1 MKRLATVFTL
11 VLAFFAGSASALGP
25 TETIQNATSGLI
37 SELSQLKREE
47 RNQDQI
53 QRLVESY
60 ILPAIDQ
67 EKIAKL
73 ALGKHW
79 RKASEK
85 QQQAFIKAFRDL
97 QIRTYTGAFKS
108 FDGQQFKF
116 DDARFNK
123 KGNRA
128 IVKGE
133 MLQPSGQA
141 IPIDFKMFINKQK
154 QWKIYDAVIA
164 GLGMVKTYRQQLTAQ
179 LQRSTLDEIIDGMN
193 ADQKTA
199 QL

>member
-37 SELSQLKREE
+37 SELS
-47 RNQDQI
+47 QI

-179 LQRSTLDEIIDGMN
+179 LQKSTLDEIIDGMN